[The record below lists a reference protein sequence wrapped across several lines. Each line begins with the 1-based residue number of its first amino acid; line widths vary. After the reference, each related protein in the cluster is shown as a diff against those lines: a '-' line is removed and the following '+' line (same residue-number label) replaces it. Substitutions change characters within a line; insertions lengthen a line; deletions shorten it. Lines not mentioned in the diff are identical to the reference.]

1 MSRVGQEFWSV
12 YGAMEE
18 LRSRAGSH
26 PNEMQIFTMIAF
38 RNHEFIVT
46 TRSVAEPV
54 LREVVSDAQREVD
67 QKLMDELYRFS
78 VDVLSAGEGGS
89 MAERRRLVRN
99 EILKHR
105 DILAM
110 ITAAADEVRKAIAN
124 LLVYERV
131 SERP

>member
-1 MSRVGQEFWSV
+1 MKFWSV

-46 TRSVAEPV
+46 TRSVSELV
-54 LREVVSDAQREVD
+54 LREVFSNARFEVD
-67 QKLMDELYRFS
+67 QKLRDELFRFS
-78 VDVLSAGEGGS
+78 VDVLSSNEG

>member
-1 MSRVGQEFWSV
+1 MKFWSV

-46 TRSVAEPV
+46 TRSVSELV
-54 LREVVSDAQREVD
+54 LREVFSNARFEVD
-67 QKLMDELYRFS
+67 QKLRDELFRFS
-78 VDVLSAGEGGS
+78 VDVLSSNEG

-99 EILKHR
+99 EILQHR
-105 DILAM
+105 DILAI
-110 ITAAADEVRKAIAN
+110 ITDAAEEVRKAIAN